1 MIKFIRTRGAGLQS
15 KLEIATEINDDE
27 NWTTVFISEN
37 GGRKSLLLRCLAEAA
52 LGNRIYR
59 SPNNTSIEIEPA
71 DVLPDKIIA
80 ISGTPL
86 DRFPRSGTSDLRS
99 KRKSAKHNNRF
110 VYLGQRSSNG
120 MSGLAQSERSL
131 VGSLISNRHYLSERD
146 TQLNRAFQTVGLEA
160 EMKVCLRALGNT
172 NPSDFLKKT
181 EFLENSWRIYSQQ
194 QESPYQVEMLSAIE
208 RLDSL
213 ARSKR
218 LERALSSIRLS
229 RVALTISPARIMPRF
244 GLSVPV
250 WELLIQSGLAEVSGS
265 LFRRKRSR
273 SSNVHGDQLSSGQWS
288 WLGSFGALV
297 AELRNNSLILIDE
310 PENSLH
316 PSWERKFM
324 PELQQCLDGLSGCQ
338 VIVATHSPLITS
350 GVSPER
356 GNIRTLKRAQRID
369 AITRSEPID
378 NAFGWNATDVYDGVF
393 GLESTRNPKFL
404 ANANSALKAIA
415 SGNEISKE
423 QIEIWLTE
431 LNTEKNYLPTFDPM
445 KDIFSDIISSL
456 EKKLV
461 KSSRRK
467 KK

>member
-1 MIKFIRTRGAGLQS
+1 
-15 KLEIATEINDDE
+15 
-27 NWTTVFISEN
+27 
-37 GGRKSLLLRCLAEAA
+37 
-52 LGNRIYR
+52 
-59 SPNNTSIEIEPA
+59 
-71 DVLPDKIIA
+71 
-80 ISGTPL
+80 
-86 DRFPRSGTSDLRS
+86 
-99 KRKSAKHNNRF
+99 
-110 VYLGQRSSNG
+110 
-120 MSGLAQSERSL
+120 
-131 VGSLISNRHYLSERD
+131 
-146 TQLNRAFQTVGLEA
+146 
-160 EMKVCLRALGNT
+160 
-172 NPSDFLKKT
+172 
-181 EFLENSWRIYSQQ
+181 
-194 QESPYQVEMLSAIE
+194 
-208 RLDSL
+208 
-213 ARSKR
+213 
-218 LERALSSIRLS
+218 
-229 RVALTISPARIMPRF
+229 
-244 GLSVPV
+244 
-250 WELLIQSGLAEVSGS
+250 
-265 LFRRKRSR
+265 
-273 SSNVHGDQLSSGQWS
+273 
-288 WLGSFGALV
+288 
-297 AELRNNSLILIDE
+297 
-310 PENSLH
+310 
-316 PSWERKFM
+316 M